1 MKTLMRSLVKIS
13 AVVCLVISMT
23 TLASCKKTNEDL
35 IVGTWRCTSAT
46 LNPDDFTEA
55 ERVVASYTSAK
66 YLFTAEKYFAVADP
80 TGTSY
85 GYYTIDGDKLGIVI
99 RGSEDAIM
107 AQINH
112 LDSKNLTFTFTQEVY
127 DEDENGESLNIKVA
141 VTMNLEKVKDA
152 GKQ

>member
-1 MKTLMRSLVKIS
+1 MSLIMKNIYNFLILVSIV
-13 AVVCLVISMT
+13 AAIFA
-23 TLASCKKTNEDL
+23 LASCKKTNEDL

-55 ERVVASYTSAK
+55 ERVVALYTSAK
-66 YLFTAEKYFAVADP
+66 YLFTAEKYFAVAHP
-80 TGTSY
+80 TETSY
-85 GYYTIDGDKLGIVI
+85 GFYTIDGDKLGIVI
-99 RGSEDAIM
+99 RGSEEAIM

-127 DEDENGESLNIKVA
+127 DEDENGEGRNIKTA
-141 VTMNLEKVKDA
+141 VTLNLEKVKDA